1 LSDRLETCPTP
12 NMKVS
17 GFTFVRNAIKFDYPI
32 VEAITSI
39 LPVCDEVIV
48 AVGNS
53 DDDTLGLIKSIDSD
67 KIKIIE
73 TVWDDTLREG
83 GKVLAVETNKAL
95 AAVSKDADWCFYI
108 QGDEVVHEQYL
119 PAIRQAMQDNLHNQE
134 VEGLLFKYL
143 HFYGSYQYVADAQR
157 WYRQEIRI
165 IRNQSNITSY
175 RDAQGFRT
183 ITDKKLNVRWIDA
196 YVYHYGWVKS
206 PEIQKEK
213 MKSSINFWATDEEA
227 ASVKKHYDESFD
239 YAGIDS
245 LTTFNG
251 THPKVMQARIERV
264 NWQFDF
270 DIREKKLSLKNRFRT
285 WIEKLTGWRIGEYK
299 NFKVLKNNASF

>member
-1 LSDRLETCPTP
+1 
-12 NMKVS
+12 MFVS

-39 LPVCDEVIV
+39 LSVCDEVIV

-53 DDDTLGLIKSIDSD
+53 DDDTLGLIKSIDSN

-95 AAVSKDADWCFYI
+95 AAVSPAADWCFYI

-119 PAIRQAMQDNLHNQE
+119 PAICRAMQDNLDDSK
-134 VEGLLFKYL
+134 VEGLLFKYQ

-165 IRNQSNITSY
+165 IRNQKNITSY

-183 ITDKKLNVRWIDA
+183 IDDKKLNVKWIEA
-196 YVYHYGWVKS
+196 YMYHYGWVKS

-227 ASVKKHYDESFD
+227 ASVKKHYEESFD

-245 LTTFNG
+245 LTTFTG
-251 THPKVMQARIERV
+251 THPAVMQARLERV

-270 DIREKKLSLKNRFRT
+270 DIREKKLSFKNRVRAFV
-285 WIEKLTGWRIGEYK
+285 EKLTGWRIGEYK
-299 NFKVLKNNASF
+299 NFRVVH

>member
-1 LSDRLETCPTP
+1 
-12 NMKVS
+12 MKVS

-39 LPVCDEVIV
+39 LPVCDEMIV

-53 DDDTLGLIKSIDSD
+53 DDDTLALIKSIDSP
-67 KIKIIE
+67 KIKIVQTI
-73 TVWDDTLREG
+73 WDDTLREG

-95 AAVSKDADWCFYI
+95 TALSPDSDWYFYI
-108 QGDEVVHEQYL
+108 QGDEVVHEKYL
-119 PAIRQAMQDNLHNQE
+119 PTIQKAMHDNLNDPK

-165 IRNQSNITSY
+165 IRNQGNITSY

-183 ITDKKLNVRWIDA
+183 IDDKKLSVKWIDA
-196 YVYHYGWVKS
+196 FVYHYGWVKS

-213 MKSSINFWATDEEA
+213 MKSSINFWTTDEE
-227 ASVKKHYDESFD
+227 SVGVKKHYEDNFD
-239 YAGIDS
+239 YSEIDS
-245 LTTFNG
+245 LTNFNG
-251 THPKVMQARIERV
+251 THPAVMQARIARV

-270 DIREKKLSLKNRFRT
+270 DIREKKLSLKNRFRA

-299 NFKVLKNNASF
+299 NFKPLN

>member
-1 LSDRLETCPTP
+1 
-12 NMKVS
+12 MFVS

-53 DDDTLGLIKSIDSD
+53 DDDTLELIKSIDSD

-95 AAVSKDADWCFYI
+95 AAVSPDADWCFYI

-119 PAIRQAMQDNLHNQE
+119 PAIRQAMQDNLNDLK
-134 VEGLLFKYL
+134 VEGLLFKYQ

-165 IRNQSNITSY
+165 IRNQKNITSY

-183 ITDKKLNVRWIDA
+183 IDDKKLIVKWIDA
-196 YVYHYGWVKS
+196 YIYHYGWVKS

-213 MKSSINFWATDEEA
+213 MKSSINFWATDEQA
-227 ASVKKHYDESFD
+227 ASVKKHYEENFD

-245 LTTFNG
+245 LTTFTG
-251 THPKVMQARIERV
+251 KHPAVMQARLERV

-270 DIREKKLSLKNRFRT
+270 DIREKKLSLKNRVRAFV
-285 WIEKLTGWRIGEYK
+285 EKLTGWRIGEYK
-299 NFKVLKNNASF
+299 NFEVV

>member
-1 LSDRLETCPTP
+1 
-12 NMKVS
+12 MKVS

-39 LPVCDEVIV
+39 LPVCDEMIV

-53 DDDTLGLIKSIDSD
+53 DDDTLALIKSIDSP
-67 KIKIIE
+67 KIKIVQTI
-73 TVWDDTLREG
+73 WDDTLREG

-95 AAVSKDADWCFYI
+95 TALSPDSDWYFYI
-108 QGDEVVHEQYL
+108 QGDEVVHEKYL
-119 PAIRQAMQDNLHNQE
+119 PTIQKAMHDNLNDPK

-165 IRNQSNITSY
+165 IRNQGNITSY

-183 ITDKKLNVRWIDA
+183 IDDKKLSVKWIDA
-196 YVYHYGWVKS
+196 FVYHYGWVKS

-213 MKSSINFWATDEEA
+213 MKSSINFWTTDEE
-227 ASVKKHYDESFD
+227 SVGVKKHYEDNFD
-239 YAGIDS
+239 YSEIDS
-245 LTTFNG
+245 LTNFNG
-251 THPKVMQARIERV
+251 TNPAVMQARIARV

-270 DIREKKLSLKNRFRT
+270 DIREKKLSLKNRFRA

-299 NFKVLKNNASF
+299 NFKPLN

>member
-1 LSDRLETCPTP
+1 
-12 NMKVS
+12 M
-17 GFTFVRNAIKFDYPI
+17 
-32 VEAITSI
+32 SI
-39 LPVCDEVIV
+39 LPMCDEIIV

-53 DDDTLGLIKSIDSD
+53 DDNTLGLIKSINSL

-73 TVWDDTLREG
+73 TVWDDSLREG

-119 PAIRQAMQDNLHNQE
+119 PAIRQAMEANLHDPK

-165 IRNQSNITSY
+165 IRNQSTITSY

-183 ITDKKLNVRWIDA
+183 INDKKLNVKWIDA
-196 YVYHYGWVKS
+196 YIYHYGWVKS

-213 MKSSINFWATDEEA
+213 MKNSINFWATDEQA
-227 ASVKKHYDESFD
+227 VAVKKHYDESFD

-251 THPKVMQARIERV
+251 THPAVMQARLKRI
-264 NWQFDF
+264 NWKFDF

-285 WIEKLTGWRIGEYK
+285 WIEKLSGWRIGEYK
-299 NFKVLKNNASF
+299 NFKIIN

>member
-1 LSDRLETCPTP
+1 
-12 NMKVS
+12 MKVS

-39 LPVCDEVIV
+39 LPVCDEMIV

-53 DDDTLGLIKSIDSD
+53 DDATLALIKSINSP
-67 KIKIIE
+67 KIKIIQ
-73 TVWDDTLREG
+73 TTWDDTLREG
-83 GKVLAVETNKAL
+83 GKVLAIETNKAL
-95 AAVSKDADWCFYI
+95 AALSPDSDWYFYI

-119 PAIRQAMQDNLHNQE
+119 PNIQKAMQDNLNDPK

-165 IRNQSNITSY
+165 IRNQGNITSY

-183 ITDKKLNVRWIDA
+183 IDNKKLSVKWIDA
-196 YVYHYGWVKS
+196 FVYHYGWVKS

-213 MKSSINFWATDEEA
+213 MKSSINFWTTDEE
-227 ASVKKHYDESFD
+227 SVGVKKHYEDNFD
-239 YAGIDS
+239 YSEIDS
-245 LTTFNG
+245 LRNFNG
-251 THPKVMQARIERV
+251 THPAVMQTRIARV

-270 DIREKKLSLKNRFRT
+270 DIREKKLSLKNRFRA
-285 WIEKLTGWRIGEYK
+285 WIEKLTDCRIGEYK
-299 NFKVLKNNASF
+299 NFKPLN

>member
-1 LSDRLETCPTP
+1 
-12 NMKVS
+12 MKVS

-39 LPVCDEVIV
+39 LPICDEIIV

-53 DDDTLGLIKSIDSD
+53 DDDTLGLIKSIDSP

-73 TVWDDTLREG
+73 TIWDDSLREG

-119 PAIRQAMQDNLHNQE
+119 PAIQKAMKDNLHDQE
-134 VEGLLFKYL
+134 VDGLLFKYL

-183 ITDKKLNVRWIDA
+183 ITDKKLNVKWIEA
-196 YVYHYGWVKS
+196 YIYHYGWVKS

-227 ASVKKHYDESFD
+227 ASVKKHYDENFD

-245 LTTFNG
+245 LTTFKG
-251 THPKVMQARIERV
+251 THPKIMHARIERV

-270 DIREKKLSLKNRFRT
+270 DIREKKLSLKNRFRA
-285 WIEKLTGWRIGEYK
+285 WVEKLTGWRIGEYK
-299 NFKVLKNNASF
+299 NFKVIKNQLH

>member
-1 LSDRLETCPTP
+1 
-12 NMKVS
+12 MKVS

-39 LPVCDEVIV
+39 LPVCDEMIV

-53 DDDTLGLIKSIDSD
+53 DDDTLALIKSIDSP
-67 KIKIIE
+67 KIKIIQ
-73 TVWDDTLREG
+73 TTWDDTLREG

-95 AAVSKDADWCFYI
+95 TALSPDSDWYFYI
-108 QGDEVVHEQYL
+108 QGDEVVHEKYL
-119 PAIRQAMQDNLHNQE
+119 PNIQKAMQDNLNNPK

-165 IRNQSNITSY
+165 IRNQGNITSY

-183 ITDKKLNVRWIDA
+183 IDDKKLIVKWIDA
-196 YVYHYGWVKS
+196 FVYHYGWVKS
-206 PEIQKEK
+206 PETQKEK
-213 MKSSINFWATDEEA
+213 MKSSINFWTTDEE
-227 ASVKKHYDESFD
+227 SVGVKKHYEDNFD
-239 YAGIDS
+239 YSEIDS
-245 LTTFNG
+245 LTNFNG
-251 THPKVMQARIERV
+251 THPAVMQARIARV
-264 NWQFDF
+264 NWQFNF
-270 DIREKKLSLKNRFRT
+270 DIREKKLSLKNRFRA

-299 NFKVLKNNASF
+299 NFKPLN

>member
-1 LSDRLETCPTP
+1 
-12 NMKVS
+12 MFVS

-39 LPVCDEVIV
+39 LPVCDEMIV

-53 DDDTLGLIKSIDSD
+53 DDDTLELIKSIDSP

-119 PAIRQAMQDNLHNQE
+119 SNIRKAMEDNLHDLK

-143 HFYGSYQYVADAQR
+143 HFYGSYQYVADSQK

-165 IRNQSNITSY
+165 IRNQQNITSY

-183 ITDKKLNVRWIDA
+183 IDDKKLNVKWIEA

-227 ASVKKHYDESFD
+227 APVKKHYDESFD

-245 LTTFNG
+245 LTNFKG
-251 THPKVMQARIERV
+251 THPAVMQARLERM

-285 WIEKLTGWRIGEYK
+285 WVEELTGWRIGEYR
-299 NFKVLKNNASF
+299 NFKLLR

>member
-1 LSDRLETCPTP
+1 
-12 NMKVS
+12 MKIS

-39 LPVCDEVIV
+39 LPVCDEMIV

-95 AAVSKDADWCFYI
+95 AAVSSDSDWCFYM

-119 PAIRQAMQDNLHNQE
+119 PAIRQAMQDNLNDPK
-134 VEGLLFKYL
+134 VEGLLCKYL

-165 IRNQSNITSY
+165 IRNHQNITSY
-175 RDAQGFRT
+175 RDAQGFRKMD
-183 ITDKKLNVRWIDA
+183 DKKLNVKWIEA

-213 MKSSINFWATDEEA
+213 MKSSINFWATDEQA

-245 LTTFNG
+245 LTTFTG
-251 THPKVMQARIERV
+251 THPAVMQARLERV

-285 WIEKLTGWRIGEYK
+285 WVEQLTGWRIGEYK
-299 NFKVLKNNASF
+299 NFKLLR

>member
-1 LSDRLETCPTP
+1 
-12 NMKVS
+12 MFVS

-53 DDDTLGLIKSIDSD
+53 DDDTLELIRSINSP

-95 AAVSKDADWCFYI
+95 AAVSKEADWCFYI

-119 PAIRQAMQDNLHNQE
+119 PNIRQAMQDNLHDQE
-134 VEGLLFKYL
+134 VDGLLFKYL

-183 ITDKKLNVRWIDA
+183 ITDKKLIVRWIDA
-196 YVYHYGWVKS
+196 YIYHYGWVKS

-213 MKSSINFWATDEEA
+213 MKSSINFWATDEQA
-227 ASVKKHYDESFD
+227 ASVKKHYDDNFD

-251 THPKVMQARIERV
+251 THPKVMQARIKRV

-270 DIREKKLSLKNRFRT
+270 DIREKKLSLKNRFRA
-285 WIEKLTGWRIGEYK
+285 WVEKLTGWRIGEYK
-299 NFKVLKNNASF
+299 NFELLKP

>member
-1 LSDRLETCPTP
+1 
-12 NMKVS
+12 MFVS

-39 LPVCDEVIV
+39 LPVCDEMII

-53 DDDTLGLIKSIDSD
+53 DDDTLGLIKSIDSP

-119 PAIRQAMQDNLHNQE
+119 PNIRKAMEENLNDQK
-134 VEGLLFKYL
+134 VDGLLFKYL

-165 IRNQSNITSY
+165 IRNQSTITSY

-183 ITDKKLNVRWIDA
+183 ITDNKLTVKWIDA
-196 YVYHYGWVKS
+196 YIYHYGWVKS

-213 MKSSINFWATDEEA
+213 LKSSINFWANDHDA
-227 ASVKKHYDESFD
+227 ASVKKHYENDFNYSE
-239 YAGIDS
+239 IDS
-245 LTTFNG
+245 LTNFNG

-270 DIREKKLSLKNRFRT
+270 DIREKKLSLKNRFRA
-285 WIEKLTGWRIGEYK
+285 WIEKLSGWRVGEYK
-299 NFKVLKNNASF
+299 NFKVIK

>member
-1 LSDRLETCPTP
+1 
-12 NMKVS
+12 MFVS

-39 LPVCDEVIV
+39 LPLCDEMIV

-53 DDDTLGLIKSIDSD
+53 DDDTLGLIVSINSP

-73 TVWDDTLREG
+73 TIWDDTLREG

-95 AAVSKDADWCFYI
+95 AAVSPDADWCFYI
-108 QGDEVVHEQYL
+108 QGDEVVHEKYL
-119 PAIRQAMQDNLHNQE
+119 PAIRQAMQDHLNDPK

-165 IRNQSNITSY
+165 IRNRKDITSY

-183 ITDKKLNVRWIDA
+183 IDNKKLNVRWIEA

-213 MKSSINFWATDEEA
+213 MKSSINFWTTDEE
-227 ASVKKHYDESFD
+227 SVQIKKHYDEDFD

-245 LTTFNG
+245 LTNFTG
-251 THPKVMQARIERV
+251 THPTVMQARLERV

-299 NFKVLKNNASF
+299 NFKLLKS

>member
-1 LSDRLETCPTP
+1 METCPTSK
-12 NMKVS
+12 MKVS

-39 LPVCDEVIV
+39 LPVCDEMIV

-53 DDDTLGLIKSIDSD
+53 DDDTLGLIRSIDSP

-73 TVWDDTLREG
+73 TIWDDTLREG

-119 PAIRQAMQDNLHNQE
+119 PNIRKAMQDNLDDQE
-134 VEGLLFKYL
+134 VDGLLFKYL

-165 IRNQSNITSY
+165 IRNQPNITSY

-183 ITDKKLNVRWIDA
+183 ITDKKLIVRWMDA
-196 YVYHYGWVKS
+196 YIYHYGWVKS

-213 MKSSINFWATDEEA
+213 LKSSINFWANDHDA
-227 ASVKKHYDESFD
+227 ASIKKHYENDFD
-239 YAGIDS
+239 YSEIDS
-245 LTTFNG
+245 LTNFNG

-270 DIREKKLSLKNRFRT
+270 DIREKKLSLKNRFRA

-299 NFKVLKNNASF
+299 NFKVIK

>member
-1 LSDRLETCPTP
+1 
-12 NMKVS
+12 MKVS

-39 LPVCDEVIV
+39 LPVCDEMIV

-53 DDDTLGLIKSIDSD
+53 DDATLALIKSINSP
-67 KIKIIE
+67 KIKIIQ
-73 TVWDDTLREG
+73 TTWDDTLREG
-83 GKVLAVETNKAL
+83 GKVLAIETNKAL
-95 AAVSKDADWCFYI
+95 ATLSPDSDWYFYI

-119 PAIRQAMQDNLHNQE
+119 PNIQKAMQDNLNDPK

-165 IRNQSNITSY
+165 IRNQGNITSY

-183 ITDKKLNVRWIDA
+183 IDDKKLSVKWIEA
-196 YVYHYGWVKS
+196 FVYHYGWVKS

-213 MKSSINFWATDEEA
+213 MKSSINFWTTDEE
-227 ASVKKHYDESFD
+227 SVGVKKHYEDNFD
-239 YAGIDS
+239 YSEIDS
-245 LTTFNG
+245 LRNFNG
-251 THPKVMQARIERV
+251 THPAVMQARIARV

-270 DIREKKLSLKNRFRT
+270 DIREKKLSLKNRFRA

-299 NFKVLKNNASF
+299 NFKPLN

>member
-1 LSDRLETCPTP
+1 
-12 NMKVS
+12 MKVS

-32 VEAITSI
+32 MEAITSI
-39 LPVCDEVIV
+39 LPVCDEMIV

-53 DDDTLGLIKSIDSD
+53 DDATLALIKSINSP
-67 KIKIIE
+67 KIKIIQ
-73 TVWDDTLREG
+73 TTWDDTLREG
-83 GKVLAVETNKAL
+83 GKVLAIETNKAL
-95 AAVSKDADWCFYI
+95 ATLSPDSDWYFYI

-119 PAIRQAMQDNLHNQE
+119 PNIQKAMQDNLNDPK

-165 IRNQSNITSY
+165 IRNQGNITSY

-183 ITDKKLNVRWIDA
+183 IDDKKLSVKWIEA
-196 YVYHYGWVKS
+196 FVYHYGWVKS

-213 MKSSINFWATDEEA
+213 MKSSINFWTTDEE
-227 ASVKKHYDESFD
+227 SVGVKKHYEDNFD
-239 YAGIDS
+239 YSEIDS
-245 LTTFNG
+245 LTNFNG
-251 THPKVMQARIERV
+251 THPAVMQARIARV

-270 DIREKKLSLKNRFRT
+270 DIREKKLSLKNRFRA

-299 NFKVLKNNASF
+299 NFKLLN

>member
-1 LSDRLETCPTP
+1 
-12 NMKVS
+12 MFVS

-53 DDDTLGLIKSIDSD
+53 DDDTLGLIKSIDSP

-73 TVWDDTLREG
+73 TVWDDSLREG

-95 AAVSKDADWCFYI
+95 AAVSPDADWCFYI

-119 PAIRQAMQDNLHNQE
+119 PAIRKAMQDNLDDSK

-143 HFYGSYQYVADAQR
+143 HFYGSYQYVADSQK

-165 IRNQSNITSY
+165 IRNKQKITSY
-175 RDAQGFRT
+175 RDAQGFRKED
-183 ITDKKLNVRWIDA
+183 DKKLNVKWIEA
-196 YVYHYGWVKS
+196 YMYHYGWVKS

-213 MKSSINFWATDEEA
+213 LKNSIDFWAKSEVA
-227 ASVKKHYDESFD
+227 NSVKKHLEENFD
-239 YAGIDS
+239 YSEIDS
-245 LTTFNG
+245 LTTFSG
-251 THPKVMQARIERV
+251 THPAVMQARLERV

-270 DIREKKLSLKNRFRT
+270 DIQEKKLSFKNRVRVFV
-285 WIEKLTGWRIGEYK
+285 EKLTGWRIGEYK
-299 NFKVLKNNASF
+299 NFRVV

>member
-1 LSDRLETCPTP
+1 
-12 NMKVS
+12 MKVS

-39 LPVCDEVIV
+39 LPLCDEMIV

-53 DDDTLGLIKSIDSD
+53 DDDTLGLIKGIDSP

-119 PAIRQAMQDNLHNQE
+119 PNIRQAMQDNLDNQE
-134 VEGLLFKYL
+134 VDGLLFKYL
-143 HFYGSYQYVADAQR
+143 HFYGSYHYVADAQR

-165 IRNQSNITSY
+165 IRNKSIITSY

-183 ITDKKLNVRWIDA
+183 VDDKKLNVRWIEA
-196 YVYHYGWVKS
+196 YIYHYGWVKS
-206 PEIQKEK
+206 PELQKEK
-213 MKSSINFWATDEEA
+213 LKSSINFWANEEV
-227 ASVKKHYDESFD
+227 ASSVRKRYDDHFD
-239 YAGIDS
+239 YSEIDS
-245 LTTFNG
+245 LTTFHG
-251 THPKVMQARIERV
+251 THPEVMQARIERV
-264 NWQFDF
+264 NWQFDY
-270 DIREKKLSLKNRFRT
+270 DIREKKLSLKNRFRA
-285 WIEKLTGWRIGEYK
+285 WVEKITGWRIGEYK
-299 NFKVLKNNASF
+299 NFKVIK

>member
-1 LSDRLETCPTP
+1 
-12 NMKVS
+12 MKVS

-39 LPVCDEVIV
+39 LPVCDEMIV

-53 DDDTLGLIKSIDSD
+53 DDATLALIKSIDSP
-67 KIKIIE
+67 KIKIIQ
-73 TVWDDTLREG
+73 TTWDDTLREG
-83 GKVLAVETNKAL
+83 GKVLAIETNKAL
-95 AAVSKDADWCFYI
+95 ATLSPDSDWYFYI

-119 PAIRQAMQDNLHNQE
+119 PNIQKAMQDNLNDPK

-165 IRNQSNITSY
+165 IRNQGNITSY

-183 ITDKKLNVRWIDA
+183 IDNKKLSVKWIDA
-196 YVYHYGWVKS
+196 FVYHYGWVKS

-213 MKSSINFWATDEEA
+213 MKSSINFWTTDEE
-227 ASVKKHYDESFD
+227 SVGVKKHYEDNFD
-239 YAGIDS
+239 YSEIDS
-245 LTTFNG
+245 LRNFNG
-251 THPKVMQARIERV
+251 THPAVMQARIARV

-270 DIREKKLSLKNRFRT
+270 DIREKKLSLKNRFRA
-285 WIEKLTGWRIGEYK
+285 WIEKLTDCRIGEYK
-299 NFKVLKNNASF
+299 NFKPLN

>member
-1 LSDRLETCPTP
+1 
-12 NMKVS
+12 MFVS

-32 VEAITSI
+32 VEAIMSI
-39 LPVCDEVIV
+39 LPLCDEMIV

-53 DDDTLGLIKSIDSD
+53 DDDTLGLIKSINSP

-73 TVWDDTLREG
+73 TVWDDTLRGG

-95 AAVSKDADWCFYI
+95 AAVSKNADWCFYI

-119 PAIRQAMQDNLHNQE
+119 PAVQKAMQDYLHDQE
-134 VEGLLFKYL
+134 VDGLLFKYL

-165 IRNQSNITSY
+165 IRNQENITSY

-183 ITDKKLNVRWIDA
+183 ITDKKLNVKWIEA
-196 YVYHYGWVKS
+196 YIYHYGWVKS

-227 ASVKKHYDESFD
+227 ASVKKHYEENFD

-264 NWQFDF
+264 NWQFNF
-270 DIREKKLSLKNRFRT
+270 DIREKKLSLKNRFRA
-285 WIEKLTGWRIGEYK
+285 WVEKITGWRIGEYK
-299 NFKVLKNNASF
+299 NFKVIKSQLF

>member
-1 LSDRLETCPTP
+1 
-12 NMKVS
+12 MFVS

-39 LPVCDEVIV
+39 LPICDEVIV

-53 DDDTLGLIKSIDSD
+53 DDDTLGLIKSINSD

-119 PAIRQAMQDNLHNQE
+119 SNIRKAMEDNLHDLK

-143 HFYGSYQYVADAQR
+143 HFYGSYQYVADSQK

-165 IRNQSNITSY
+165 IRNQQNITSY

-183 ITDKKLNVRWIDA
+183 IDDKKLNVKWIEA

-227 ASVKKHYDESFD
+227 APVKKHYDESFD

-245 LTTFNG
+245 LTNFKG
-251 THPKVMQARIERV
+251 THPAVMQARLERM

-285 WIEKLTGWRIGEYK
+285 WVEELTGWRIGEYR
-299 NFKVLKNNASF
+299 NFKLLR

>member
-1 LSDRLETCPTP
+1 
-12 NMKVS
+12 MKVS

-32 VEAITSI
+32 VEAIMSI
-39 LPVCDEVIV
+39 LPVCDEMIV

-53 DDDTLGLIKSIDSD
+53 NDDTLGLIKSISSN

-73 TVWDDTLREG
+73 TIWDDTLREG

-95 AAVSKDADWCFYI
+95 AAVSPDADWCFYM

-119 PAIRQAMQDNLHNQE
+119 PAIRQAMEVNLHDRK

-165 IRNQSNITSY
+165 IRNQKNITSY

-183 ITDKKLNVRWIDA
+183 IDDKKLNVKWIDA
-196 YVYHYGWVKS
+196 YIYHYGWVKS

-213 MKSSINFWATDEEA
+213 MKSSINFWTTDEQA
-227 ASVKKHYDESFD
+227 KPIKKQYDESFD

-245 LTTFNG
+245 LTTFGGN
-251 THPKVMQARIERV
+251 HPAVMQARLARV

-285 WIEKLTGWRIGEYK
+285 WVEALTGWRIGEYK
-299 NFKVLKNNASF
+299 NFKPLK

>member
-1 LSDRLETCPTP
+1 
-12 NMKVS
+12 MFVS

-32 VEAITSI
+32 VEAIMSI
-39 LPVCDEVIV
+39 LPLCDEMIV

-53 DDDTLGLIKSIDSD
+53 DDDTLGLIKSINSP

-73 TVWDDTLREG
+73 TVWDDTLRGG

-119 PAIRQAMQDNLHNQE
+119 PAVQKAMQDYLHDQE
-134 VEGLLFKYL
+134 VDGLLFKYL

-165 IRNQSNITSY
+165 IRNQENITSY

-183 ITDKKLNVRWIDA
+183 ITDKKLNVKWIEA
-196 YVYHYGWVKS
+196 YIYHYGWVKS

-227 ASVKKHYDESFD
+227 ASVKKHYEENFD

-264 NWQFDF
+264 NWQFNF
-270 DIREKKLSLKNRFRT
+270 DIREKK
-285 WIEKLTGWRIGEYK
+285 
-299 NFKVLKNNASF
+299 

>member
-1 LSDRLETCPTP
+1 
-12 NMKVS
+12 MKVS

-39 LPVCDEVIV
+39 LPVCDEMIV

-53 DDDTLGLIKSIDSD
+53 DDATLALIKSINSP
-67 KIKIIE
+67 KIKIIQ
-73 TVWDDTLREG
+73 TTWDDTLREG
-83 GKVLAVETNKAL
+83 GKVLAIETNKAL
-95 AAVSKDADWCFYI
+95 AALSPDSDWYFYI

-119 PAIRQAMQDNLHNQE
+119 PNIQKAMQDNLNDPK

-165 IRNQSNITSY
+165 IRNQGNITSY

-183 ITDKKLNVRWIDA
+183 IDDKKLSVKWIDA
-196 YVYHYGWVKS
+196 FVYHYGWVKS

-213 MKSSINFWATDEEA
+213 MKSSINFWTTDEE
-227 ASVKKHYDESFD
+227 SVGVKKHYEDNFD
-239 YAGIDS
+239 YSEIDS
-245 LTTFNG
+245 LTNFNG
-251 THPKVMQARIERV
+251 THPAVMQARIARV

-270 DIREKKLSLKNRFRT
+270 DIREKKLSLKNRFRA

-299 NFKVLKNNASF
+299 NFKPLN

>member
-1 LSDRLETCPTP
+1 
-12 NMKVS
+12 MKVS

-39 LPVCDEVIV
+39 LPVCDEMIV

-53 DDDTLGLIKSIDSD
+53 DDNTLELIRSINSD

-119 PAIRQAMQDNLHNQE
+119 PNIRQAMQDNLHDLN
-134 VEGLLFKYL
+134 VEGLLFKYQ

-165 IRNQSNITSY
+165 IRNQSNIISY

-183 ITDKKLNVRWIDA
+183 ITDKKLIVRWIDA
-196 YVYHYGWVKS
+196 YIYHYGWVKS

-213 MKSSINFWATDEEA
+213 LKSSINFWANDHDA
-227 ASVKKHYDESFD
+227 ASVKKHYENDFD
-239 YAGIDS
+239 YSEIDS

-251 THPKVMQARIERV
+251 THPKVMHARIERV

-270 DIREKKLSLKNRFRT
+270 DIREKKLSLKNRLRT

-299 NFKVLKNNASF
+299 NFKLLKP

>member
-1 LSDRLETCPTP
+1 
-12 NMKVS
+12 MKVS

-32 VEAITSI
+32 VEAIMSI
-39 LPVCDEVIV
+39 LPMCDEIIV

-53 DDDTLGLIKSIDSD
+53 DDNTLGLIKSINSL

-73 TVWDDTLREG
+73 TVWDDSLREG

-119 PAIRQAMQDNLHNQE
+119 PAIRQAMKTNLHDRK

-165 IRNQSNITSY
+165 IRNQSTITSY

-183 ITDKKLNVRWIDA
+183 INDKKLNVKWIDA
-196 YVYHYGWVKS
+196 YIYHYGWVKS

-213 MKSSINFWATDEEA
+213 MKNSINFWATDEQA
-227 ASVKKHYDESFD
+227 VAVKKHYDESFD

-251 THPKVMQARIERV
+251 THPAVMQARLKRI
-264 NWQFDF
+264 NWKFDF

-285 WIEKLTGWRIGEYK
+285 WIEKLSGWRIGEYK
-299 NFKVLKNNASF
+299 NFKIIN